1 MGMYQ
6 FLAIWFVEHRKLNL
20 RMISVP
26 SCFAVTLGIFPKHH
40 LELGEE
46 SGVKAVVTLR
56 KVSSTLKI

>member
-1 MGMYQ
+1 MRSRHEFMGMYQ

-46 SGVKAVVTLR
+46 SG
-56 KVSSTLKI
+56 I